1 MRLRLVVLAL
11 VVAVLVAEA
20 VVFTT
25 DAPEAVRSE
34 PDLSAESAEFA
45 AAFAQARTRAEA
57 SGTVDDRLAV
67 AEVLLAAGRL
77 REALADLD
85 RLVPE
90 AGTDPRILLAR
101 ALALDG
107 LGYIDE
113 AAQVYRQVQGRAGLL
128 FDPLVRHR
136 LGEIALIHGDVASA
150 EVFFRANRGHGPSH
164 LRLARL
170 CLHQGDRAGALDEV
184 EAIRA
189 DPDLSQAGELIA
201 INDLARR
208 LGGEALMDL
217 GDLPRDGLLSYQP
230 IDILRA
236 RFEEGSGLRAQGGL
250 EERIASPKPDLPGDA
265 DLLSALVDPTAIA
278 RGAAL
283 WESGA
288 CRACHGGEGFG
299 GLGPNLRDAY
309 WLGEAK
315 PSAIAR
321 TIAEGRPGSAMA
333 GHASLLRAD
342 QIGDLTVY
350 LLDLHRRT
358 PRDAEGRTTGG
369 QPPAGTRQDLMLP
382 SP

>member
-20 VVFTT
+20 VVLTR

-34 PDLSAESAEFA
+34 PDFSAESADFA

-57 SGTVDDRLAV
+57 SGTIDDRLAV

-77 REALADLD
+77 REALAVLD
-85 RLVPE
+85 RLVSD
-90 AGTDPRILLAR
+90 AGDDPRILLAR

-107 LGYIDE
+107 LGRIDE
-113 AAQVYRQVQGRAGLL
+113 AAQVYRQVQGGAGLL

-136 LGEIALIHGDVASA
+136 LGEIALIGGDVVSA

-170 CLHQGDRAGALDEV
+170 RLHQGDRAGALDEV
-184 EAIRA
+184 EAIRV
-189 DPDLSQAGELIA
+189 DPDLGQAAELVA
-201 INDLARR
+201 LNDLARR
-208 LGGEALMDL
+208 LGGKALVDL
-217 GDLPRDGLLSYQP
+217 GDLPRAGLLSYQP

-250 EERIASPKPDLPGDA
+250 DERIATHKADLPGDA
-265 DLLSALVDPTAIA
+265 DLLSGLADPAAIA
-278 RGAAL
+278 RGAVL
-283 WESGA
+283 WETGS

-299 GLGPNLRDAY
+299 GLGPNLRDAF
-309 WLGEAK
+309 WLGEAR
-315 PSAIAR
+315 PAAIAR
-321 TIAEGRPGSAMA
+321 IIAEGRPGSAMA
-333 GHASLLRAD
+333 GHASLLRPD
-342 QIGDLTVY
+342 QIRDLTVY
-350 LLDLHRRT
+350 LLDLHRHT
-358 PRDAEGRTTGG
+358 PRDADGRTAGG
-369 QPPAGTRQDLMLP
+369 QPPAGTRQDLILP